1 MPEYLVNFITNY
13 GYLAVF
19 LLVLAQE
26 LGVPNPVPTELIIIF
41 AGYLTSIGVLGLRQ
55 TFLAAILGDLVGTTT
70 LCLIF
75 YTFGEAIMKKKPK
88 WLPVK
93 WDKVERAKKMISE
106 RGRWVVFV
114 WRLIP
119 YIRGYASVAA
129 GFLNMPLREF
139 VPMAA
144 LSALIASGGY
154 VLLGHF
160 LGSKWNTVTNFIGS
174 PVYVGVAV
182 VLIIGLLLIIRQI
195 FQRRRQ

>member
-1 MPEYLVNFITNY
+1 
-13 GYLAVF
+13 
-19 LLVLAQE
+19 
-26 LGVPNPVPTELIIIF
+26 
-41 AGYLTSIGVLGLRQ
+41 
-55 TFLAAILGDLVGTTT
+55 
-70 LCLIF
+70 
-75 YTFGEAIMKKKPK
+75 MKKKPK

>member
-41 AGYLTSIGVLGLRQ
+41 AGYLTSIGVLSLRQ

-70 LCLIF
+70 LCIIF
-75 YTFGEAIMKKKPK
+75 YTFGSAIIQKKPK
-88 WLPVK
+88 WLPIK
-93 WDKVERAKKMISE
+93 WDKVEHAKKMISE

-129 GFLNMPLREF
+129 GFLNMPLTVF
-139 VPMAA
+139 IPMAA

-160 LGSKWNTVTNFIGS
+160 LGSRWNTVTDFIGS
-174 PVYVGVAV
+174 PVYIGVSV
-182 VLIIGLLLIIRQI
+182 VLILGLIFIIRQI
-195 FQRRRQ
+195 FRRRR